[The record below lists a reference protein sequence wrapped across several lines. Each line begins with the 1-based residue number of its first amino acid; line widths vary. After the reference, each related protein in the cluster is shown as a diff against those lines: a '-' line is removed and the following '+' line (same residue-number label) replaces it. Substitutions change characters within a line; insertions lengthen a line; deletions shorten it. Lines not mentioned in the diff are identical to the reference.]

1 MRFVYLCLW
10 VACRNDAIPR
20 SPPRLVQKR
29 VAQQASLAAHACSGL
44 LGLFLKLPSPVS
56 AFRIPLNRRAAAAA
70 GAEPLCGPFQSGA
83 MPHASRRCVSMGSM
97 LAPAGT
103 TVAPSARTSATVRG
117 AAAT

>member
-1 MRFVYLCLW
+1 MRRRYPAFAGAAALFKNVSRSRR
-10 VACRNDAIPR
+10 VSPR
-20 SPPRLVQKR
+20 THPF
-29 VAQQASLAAHACSGL
+29 GL
-44 LGLFLKLPSPVS
+44 LGLFLKLPFPVS

-70 GAEPLCGPFQSGA
+70 GAEPLFGPFQSGA

>member
-1 MRFVYLCLW
+1 MRRRYPAF
-10 VACRNDAIPR
+10 AGAAG
-20 SPPRLVQKR
+20 PRLVQKR
-29 VAQQASLAAHACSGL
+29 VAQQASLAAHAPLIGL

-56 AFRIPLNRRAAAAA
+56 AFRIPVNRRAAAAA
-70 GAEPLCGPFQSGA
+70 GAEPLFGPFQSGA